1 MLTSTGLRASALIA
15 VAGTALVLLPAVAPA
30 QPAVPR
36 MTLRQLVTPSSR
48 LEAHGRPLRFALHGL
63 IEFDTLA
70 DLFAHVD
77 AEAGRWR
84 FESPAARQAF
94 GDALLRRG
102 VESRVVSME
111 TELPL
116 ELLLTHTPA
125 ELEAATGTAAGGST
139 VFRGRHWQLSADVY
153 REAFLRVRDRWS
165 RSLNCWSSAPSIPAR
180 VLSNWYVID
189 EGITLYGASYDSTEH
204 FWQAVKFHP
213 EVSVGELRTL
223 LESMATVDWRPW
235 LDALATDQ
243 AFYFANTY
251 AVEFLKRNLHRER
264 LAWYH
269 DELGRVAPATPA
281 RTAQQRGTRPS
292 GAPLIFTPFQEK
304 VLWGDLAD
312 VFHLVVAFA
321 GRPGVP
327 VPAAVTAAR
336 DALVARQFDA
346 VYLAGYG
353 NGRMPFLSPE
363 FQALM
368 LEIWKVKFLQM
379 PRFGDVIRR
388 TAGMRLDHFL
398 NDGDSPDIPIPIYIG
413 QLNRI
418 RDLALEIRP

>member
-165 RSLNCWSSAPSIPAR
+165 RSLNCWSAAPSIPAR

-189 EGITLYGASYDSTEH
+189 EGITLYGAS
-204 FWQAVKFHP
+204 
-213 EVSVGELRTL
+213 
-223 LESMATVDWRPW
+223 
-235 LDALATDQ
+235 
-243 AFYFANTY
+243 
-251 AVEFLKRNLHRER
+251 
-264 LAWYH
+264 
-269 DELGRVAPATPA
+269 
-281 RTAQQRGTRPS
+281 
-292 GAPLIFTPFQEK
+292 
-304 VLWGDLAD
+304 
-312 VFHLVVAFA
+312 
-321 GRPGVP
+321 
-327 VPAAVTAAR
+327 
-336 DALVARQFDA
+336 
-346 VYLAGYG
+346 
-353 NGRMPFLSPE
+353 
-363 FQALM
+363 
-368 LEIWKVKFLQM
+368 
-379 PRFGDVIRR
+379 
-388 TAGMRLDHFL
+388 
-398 NDGDSPDIPIPIYIG
+398 
-413 QLNRI
+413 
-418 RDLALEIRP
+418 

>member
-165 RSLNCWSSAPSIPAR
+165 RSLNCWSAAPSIPAR

-281 RTAQQRGTRPS
+281 RTAQQRGARPS